1 MQETEQIASCL
12 DALGNA
18 TRLDLFRFLVRA
30 GHDGRNVGQIQEA
43 LGVPASTLSHHL
55 KHLELVGLVTR
66 GKRGTTHCVSANFD
80 KMDAL
85 VGFLT
90 RECCSDANDPAHQSH
105 WHK

>member
-1 MQETEQIASCL
+1 MQETEQIAECL
-12 DALGNA
+12 DALGNPK
-18 TRLDLFRFLVRA
+18 RLDLFRLLVRA

-43 LGVPASTLSHHL
+43 LSIPGSTLSHHL
-55 KHLELVGLVTR
+55 KHLELVGLVQKT
-66 GKRGTTHCVSANFD
+66 KKGTTHKVSANFE

-90 RECCSDANDPAHQSH
+90 RECCSDADAETHNNH